1 MDNSKNTKF
10 DIEMQ
15 EWNRAFGKKKN
26 LKIAIYGTGRMTYT
40 LIARLQGYNIVGL
53 CDRDESL
60 LGEKICGVQI
70 VDREYVEKNADILVI
85 NTSESYWETIYKRIR
100 DWKVPIY
107 YRNGMLAESKKQK
120 IDAYWNKRIKQLNE
134 LIGDYEV
141 ISFDVFDTML
151 MRKLYC
157 DSDLFRL
164 VESKLTT
171 IYNEQ
176 IDFYDTRKR
185 AASSLSNPTFDEIY
199 KEIERISSWSKEIV
213 RCAKRIEWETDKS
226 LVCTR
231 EEIAD
236 IYNAV
241 RNTKEIYFVTDMY
254 YSAAQICELMN
265 NQGIVANKTQIIV
278 SCECNRSKGQGTLW
292 EYYSNKIVQGRT
304 ALHIGDNLN
313 SDIIQAEKYAIKSY
327 KIRSPQEL
335 LDQSSIQTVLP
346 YMQSLYSSVCM
357 GNIAQKIFRD
367 PFGLNK
373 YQGRIKFDSNED
385 FGYCVW
391 GTVIYLFFEWLYK
404 ELQKRNIKKVAF
416 FAREGYILMPLF
428 EQFLKRKKEKDIE
441 LLYLQISR
449 RAVMIPSISTLEEA
463 KEVARFPYKG
473 SVNDFFAKRFNV
485 SINRTVQ
492 VDYLEA
498 EQSGLLDSLIAE
510 NINLILS
517 EAKREKDNY
526 LKYLNTLNLGQ
537 DYAVVDSQLY
547 GSTQFYLQ
555 KLQGTS
561 CIGYYMC
568 ACLNEENAYS
578 KKCEMYGCYPGVEG
592 LDGKQSSI
600 YKYAMFTE
608 SFLTS
613 ENGMFEY
620 VDDNGSFVYAP
631 KQKNQTFFAPRI
643 EMKHG
648 VEKYIAEMIDIQ
660 EEYGMIYGEKDYL
673 FADHLL
679 ESFAKGGFIPNKEL
693 KSSFFYDNAIAGK
706 TEVPLWE

>member
-1 MDNSKNTKF
+1 
-10 DIEMQ
+10 
-15 EWNRAFGKKKN
+15 
-26 LKIAIYGTGRMTYT
+26 
-40 LIARLQGYNIVGL
+40 
-53 CDRDESL
+53 
-60 LGEKICGVQI
+60 
-70 VDREYVEKNADILVI
+70 
-85 NTSESYWETIYKRIR
+85 
-100 DWKVPIY
+100 
-107 YRNGMLAESKKQK
+107 
-120 IDAYWNKRIKQLNE
+120 
-134 LIGDYEV
+134 
-141 ISFDVFDTML
+141 
-151 MRKLYC
+151 
-157 DSDLFRL
+157 
-164 VESKLTT
+164 
-171 IYNEQ
+171 
-176 IDFYDTRKR
+176 
-185 AASSLSNPTFDEIY
+185 
-199 KEIERISSWSKEIV
+199 
-213 RCAKRIEWETDKS
+213 
-226 LVCTR
+226 
-231 EEIAD
+231 
-236 IYNAV
+236 
-241 RNTKEIYFVTDMY
+241 
-254 YSAAQICELMN
+254 
-265 NQGIVANKTQIIV
+265 
-278 SCECNRSKGQGTLW
+278 
-292 EYYSNKIVQGRT
+292 
-304 ALHIGDNLN
+304 
-313 SDIIQAEKYAIKSY
+313 
-327 KIRSPQEL
+327 
-335 LDQSSIQTVLP
+335 
-346 YMQSLYSSVCM
+346 
-357 GNIAQKIFRD
+357 
-367 PFGLNK
+367 
-373 YQGRIKFDSNED
+373 
-385 FGYCVW
+385 
-391 GTVIYLFFEWLYK
+391 
-404 ELQKRNIKKVAF
+404 
-416 FAREGYILMPLF
+416 
-428 EQFLKRKKEKDIE
+428 
-441 LLYLQISR
+441 
-449 RAVMIPSISTLEEA
+449 MIPSISTLEEA